1 MKVVSA
7 TEFKHHCLALLKELK
22 QTHETL
28 LITKH
33 GKPVAQVLPYTE
45 EPKKNPL
52 KDSILF
58 ENDLVSP
65 IAEPWDVD
73 K

>member
-7 TEFKHHCLALLKELK
+7 TEFKHHCLALLNELK
-22 QTHETL
+22 QTREGL

-45 EPKKNPL
+45 ELQENPL

-65 IAEPWDVD
+65 VDDLWDAE
-73 K
+73 